1 MKRKSRKRLHEARKN
16 ERDRIV
22 DGSVTGQNPTL
33 PNIDV
38 DLDDVQYSHDGHSN
52 YGAYSHGGYSYSQGY
67 GRDQYSQSG
76 YQDVNSGYSQS
87 PYSNTYALT
96 KNHSNV

>member
-1 MKRKSRKRLHEARKN
+1 LHEARKN

-52 YGAYSHGGYSYSQGY
+52 YGYSNSQHGGYGQSAHSQGY
-67 GRDQYSQSG
+67 NNG
-76 YQDVNSGYSQS
+76 YQDINSGYSQNT
-87 PYSNTYALT
+87 YTNTYAVRQ
-96 KNHSNV
+96 NHSNV